1 MHKHLLATALGL
13 SLATLAHGETAQ
25 ESWLHRTLP
34 AETAAYARVPG
45 VWFLEQNDLP
55 TSAVY
60 QSEAYKNQSR
70 VIRKALQEKML
81 TLLLP
86 TSMADNL
93 RPLLEHLTSPIEAAL
108 FTDNRDMTVL
118 IASHIDQDN
127 AQDIQKALQQAFP
140 APWQVTADRIQDSAK
155 KGAPTNTIAYRF
167 DDQQKR
173 LLLVID
179 SKNRFDAQLALI
191 GKNDGK
197 APFAAQE
204 SRLDPEHNGLYLWAN
219 PQNPFI
225 QTAMSM
231 SHERE
236 ALQRLG
242 IDRTRQASLAWAAV
256 EGRPRLQF
264 SLDLPENA
272 PLNLPAATANNLSTL
287 HYHGDITAL
296 AAFTLPNNA
305 QLDVVLDSNGGLR
318 EILLQALGIS
328 ADDLAALG
336 TLHYLSD
343 DNGHY
348 LVLPQSAKPVLNSL
362 LDKLQQKG
370 FLKSRSMGSDNIEHI
385 AFVNL
390 ASLISNTV
398 GNPDP
403 AREAFFTL
411 LLNIQNHYYLRD
423 EGDNILI
430 TTLPQPL
437 AARAK
442 AGDSAPKLGDWLKS
456 QHLNLDGVSYAYIQN
471 QRNLSRDSY
480 YAGLRRLHAYA
491 DLTGAPI
498 DLSQLPDAESA
509 NLPQQGI
516 IALRLGGGGTNPT
529 LSLDL
534 QNGLDDLANLANN
547 TSAIAMLGILSA
559 IALPAYQDYTVRA
572 EVSLPLY
579 ETSALRDAIASE
591 TPAKAGKKGQK
602 KAAKN
607 YAEYI
612 PGEHV
617 RVEND
622 DIHITVKSKNQSVD
636 GKTITLHYDRA
647 GKTWQCKT
655 DISPRYLP
663 QMCR

>member
-25 ESWLHRTLP
+25 ESWLHHTLP

-45 VWFLEQNDLP
+45 VWFLEQNALP

-60 QSEAYKNQSR
+60 QSDAYKKESST
-70 VIRKALQEKML
+70 IRKALQEKLL
-81 TLLLP
+81 TLLP
-86 TSMADNL
+86 PEAANSL
-93 RPLLEHLTSPIEAAL
+93 RPLQEHLTSPLEAAL
-108 FTDNRDMTVL
+108 ITDNHGMTVL
-118 IASHIDQDN
+118 VASHIGQN
-127 AQDIQKALQQAFP
+127 SAQDIQKTLQQAFP
-140 APWQVTADRIQDSAK
+140 APWQVSADRIRNSAEK
-155 KGAPTNTIAYRF
+155 NAPIIAYRF

-173 LLLVID
+173 LLLAINSD
-179 SKNRFDAQLALI
+179 NQPDAQLALI
-191 GKNDGK
+191 DKNDGN
-197 APFAAQE
+197 APFTAQE
-204 SRLDPEHNGLYLWAN
+204 NRLDPEHNGLYLWAN
-219 PQNPFI
+219 PQNPLI
-225 QTAMSM
+225 QMAVGMA
-231 SHERE
+231 HEQE
-236 ALQRLG
+236 ALQKFGL
-242 IDRTRQASLAWAAV
+242 DRVQQASLAWAAV
-256 EGRPRLQF
+256 AGRPRLQL
-264 SLDLPENA
+264 SLGLPDNA
-272 PLNLPAATANNLSTL
+272 PLNLPAATANNLGTL

-296 AAFTLPNNA
+296 AAFTLPNDA
-305 QLDVVLDSNGGLR
+305 QLDAVLDSNGGLK
-318 EILLQALGIS
+318 EILQQALGIS

-343 DNGHY
+343 DNGRY
-348 LVLPQSAKPVLNSL
+348 LVLPQSAKPALNSL

-370 FLKSRSMGSDNIEHI
+370 FLKSRSMGSDNIEHL

-390 ASLISNTV
+390 ASLISNMG

-403 AREAFFTL
+403 AREALFTL

-437 AARAK
+437 MARAK
-442 AGDSAPKLGDWLKS
+442 TGGSDATLGDWLKT
-456 QHLNLDGVSYAYIQN
+456 QHLSLDGVSYAYIQD

-491 DLTGAPI
+491 DLTGTSI
-498 DLSQLPDAESA
+498 DLSQLPDAGSA

-516 IALRLGGGGTNPT
+516 IALRLSGSGTNPT

-534 QNGLDDLANLANN
+534 QNGLDDLANLANS

-559 IALPAYQDYTVRA
+559 IALPAYHDYTVRA
-572 EVSLPLY
+572 EVSRPLY

-617 RVEND
+617 HVEND
-622 DIHITVKSKNQSVD
+622 DIHITVKSKNQSVN

-647 GKTWQCKT
+647 GKRWQCKT

>member
-45 VWFLEQNDLP
+45 VWFLEQNALP
-55 TSAVY
+55 ASAVY
-60 QSEAYKNQSR
+60 QSDAYKKESST
-70 VIRKALQEKML
+70 IRKALQEKLL
-81 TLLLP
+81 TLLP
-86 TSMADNL
+86 PEAANSL
-93 RPLLEHLTSPIEAAL
+93 RPLQEHLTSPLEAAL
-108 FTDNRDMTVL
+108 ITDNHGMTVL
-118 IASHIDQDN
+118 VASHIGQN
-127 AQDIQKALQQAFP
+127 SAQDIQKTLQQAFP
-140 APWQVTADRIQDSAK
+140 APWQVSADRIRNSAEK
-155 KGAPTNTIAYRF
+155 NAPIIAYRF

-173 LLLVID
+173 LLLAINSD
-179 SKNRFDAQLALI
+179 NQPDAQLALI
-191 GKNDGK
+191 DKNDGN
-197 APFAAQE
+197 APFTAQE
-204 SRLDPEHNGLYLWAN
+204 NRLDPEHNGLYLWAN
-219 PQNPFI
+219 PQNPLI
-225 QTAMSM
+225 QMAVGMA
-231 SHERE
+231 HEQE
-236 ALQRLG
+236 ALQKFGL
-242 IDRTRQASLAWAAV
+242 DRAQQASLAWAAV
-256 EGRPRLQF
+256 AGRPRLQL
-264 SLDLPENA
+264 SLGLPDNA
-272 PLNLPAATANNLSTL
+272 PLNLPAATANNLGTL

-296 AAFTLPNNA
+296 AAFTLPNDA
-305 QLDVVLDSNGGLR
+305 QLDSILGLGNNDG
-318 EILLQALGIS
+318 LKQNLQQALGVS

-343 DNGHY
+343 DNGRY
-348 LVLPQSAKPVLNSL
+348 LVLPQSAKPALNSL

-370 FLKSRSMGSDNIEHI
+370 YLKSRSMGSDNIEHL

-390 ASLISNTV
+390 ASLISNMG

-437 AARAK
+437 MARAK
-442 AGDSAPKLGDWLKS
+442 TGGSDATLGDWLKT

-491 DLTGAPI
+491 DLTGTSI
-498 DLSQLPDAESA
+498 DFSQLPDAGSA

-516 IALRLGGGGTNPT
+516 IALRLSGSGTNPT

-547 TSAIAMLGILSA
+547 SSAVATLGILSA

-572 EVSLPLY
+572 EVSRPLY

-622 DIHITVKSKNQSVD
+622 DIHITVQSKNQSVN

-647 GKTWQCKT
+647 GKHWQCKT